1 MWEHISNTSTTMS
14 VQTVSALATQKAT
27 KVVGLCK
34 TFPRVR
40 AFASR
45 QSNDTAIKIMI
56 MAINKLFSLNLIIIQ
71 GISFFF
77 VLIKTHYT
85 LLQYNRSLVPFSYQ
99 NKYLTLLMKKY
110 LFSYSHTKFLVRSF
124 WSGLLNG
131 VQYGAVENNGKILHN
146 VGSLS
151 QHW

>member
-1 MWEHISNTSTTMS
+1 MVSFGEKTKIKKAGNLNSGRSYVFTTVNISNYSKTMT
-14 VQTVSALATQKAT
+14 VQTVSTLATQKAT

-40 AFASR
+40 AFANR

-85 LLQYNRSLVPFSYQ
+85 LLQ
-99 NKYLTLLMKKY
+99 
-110 LFSYSHTKFLVRSF
+110 
-124 WSGLLNG
+124 
-131 VQYGAVENNGKILHN
+131 
-146 VGSLS
+146 
-151 QHW
+151 

>member
-1 MWEHISNTSTTMS
+1 MT

-85 LLQYNRSLVPFSYQ
+85 LLQYNWSLVPYFYTKTNYFTNEKNTFYFCADEQRTDKS
-99 NKYLTLLMKKY
+99 LMMDKE
-110 LFSYSHTKFLVRSF
+110 L
-124 WSGLLNG
+124 
-131 VQYGAVENNGKILHN
+131 
-146 VGSLS
+146 
-151 QHW
+151 

>member
-1 MWEHISNTSTTMS
+1 MT

-77 VLIKTHYT
+77 VLIKTHYN
-85 LLQYNRSLVPFSYQ
+85 LLQYNWSLVPFSYQ
-99 NKYLTLLMKKY
+99 NKLLYQWKKY
-110 LFSYSHTKFLVRSF
+110 LFLIVIHILKQKVLVRSF
-124 WSGLLNG
+124 WSGLHNG

>member
-85 LLQYNRSLVPFSYQ
+85 LLQYNWSLVPFSYQ
-99 NKYLTLLMKKY
+99 NKLLIPMKKY
-110 LFSYSHTKFLVRSF
+110 LFSNCHSYSQTKSF
-124 WSGLLNG
+124 WSGLHNG

>member
-1 MWEHISNTSTTMS
+1 MT

-85 LLQYNRSLVPFSYQ
+85 LLQYNWSLVPFSYQ
-99 NKYLTLLMKKY
+99 NKLLYRWKNTFFFI
-110 LFSYSHTKFLVRSF
+110 FSYKILVRSF
-124 WSGLLNG
+124 WSGLHNG

-146 VGSLS
+146 IGSLS

>member
-1 MWEHISNTSTTMS
+1 MT
-14 VQTVSALATQKAT
+14 VQTVWALATQKAT

-34 TFPRVR
+34 TLPRVR

-99 NKYLTLLMKKY
+99 NKLLYQWKNTF
-110 LFSYSHTKFLVRSF
+110 LNFSNRHSCSQTNILVRSF
-124 WSGLLNG
+124 WSGLHNG

>member
-1 MWEHISNTSTTMS
+1 MT

-85 LLQYNRSLVPFSYQ
+85 LLQYNWSLVPFSYTKT
-99 NKYLTLLMKKY
+99 NYFANEKIP
-110 LFSYSHTKFLVRSF
+110 FSNCHSYSQTKILARSF
-124 WSGLLNG
+124 WSGLHNG